1 MRTRSCTILW
11 TKTRK
16 LEQALRDIRQPL
28 GALDSYAFTTRQT
41 LRWNEFDRFGHLNN
55 VAYYNL
61 CDTALG
67 AFHAGIGESLVH
79 IEGYD
84 TQNVTVDGRCVY
96 FASIFEEDVVDIGV
110 SVARVGTTSMTYQIG
125 LFGHDKTTPKAQAQ
139 FTEVLI
145 DKHTLKPRALTPAIS
160 AALNR
165 FLRA

>member
-1 MRTRSCTILW
+1 M
-11 TKTRK
+11 
-16 LEQALRDIRQPL
+16 RDIRQPL
-28 GALDSYAFTTRQT
+28 GPLESYAYTTRQT

-67 AFHAGIGESLVH
+67 AFHASLGESLVH
-79 IEGYD
+79 VEGEE

-125 LFGHDKTTPKAQAQ
+125 LFGNDKTTPKAQAQ

-145 DKHTLKPRALTPAIS
+145 DKHTLRPRPLTPQIAS
-160 AALNR
+160 ALSR
-165 FLRA
+165 LLRP

>member
-1 MRTRSCTILW
+1 M
-11 TKTRK
+11 
-16 LEQALRDIRQPL
+16 RDIREPL
-28 GALDSYAFTTRQT
+28 GALDTYAFTTRQT

-67 AFHAGIGESLVH
+67 AFHGNIGESLVDVD
-79 IEGYD
+79 GVQ

-96 FASIFEEDVVDIGV
+96 FASIFDEDAVDIGV
-110 SVARVGTTSMTYQIG
+110 SVARIGTTSMTYQLG
-125 LFGHDKTTPKAQAQ
+125 LFGRDTTYPKAQAQ

-145 DKHTLKPRALTPAIS
+145 DKHTLKPMALTPAIS

-165 FLRA
+165 FLRD